1 MLGPQ
6 LHNKYSDKCTDIN
19 IVNVIL
25 SKILCALVLF
35 NMWPYMWPVLK
46 LLKANNANAVPP
58 GPEVLQLKKKKVLK
72 FLAFKY

>member
-6 LHNKYSDKCTDIN
+6 SHDKYSDKCTEIN

-25 SKILCALVLF
+25 PKILFAFVLF

-46 LLKANNANAVPP
+46 LLRTNNANAIPP
-58 GPEVLQLKKKKVLK
+58 GPEVPQ
-72 FLAFKY
+72 